1 MLQKKV
7 WDQSFELFINFK
19 KIANPRIDGTHN
31 PINIAASFSPLNQ
44 SNSEK
49 IKEENAAISIS
60 ISEGVSFFNIF
71 DLWLYINVSFN
82 SLK

>member
-7 WDQSFELFINFK
+7 WYQSFELFINFK
-19 KIANPRIDGTHN
+19 KIANPRIEGTHN

-60 ISEGVSFFNIF
+60 ISEVVSFFSMF
-71 DLWLYINVSFN
+71 DFVIVYKCKL
-82 SLK
+82 

>member
-1 MLQKKV
+1 MLQKRV
-7 WDQSFELFINFK
+7 WYQSFELFINFK
-19 KIANPRIDGTHN
+19 KIANPRIEGTHN

-60 ISEGVSFFNIF
+60 ISEVVNFFSMF
-71 DLWLYINVSFN
+71 DFVIVYKCKL
-82 SLK
+82 